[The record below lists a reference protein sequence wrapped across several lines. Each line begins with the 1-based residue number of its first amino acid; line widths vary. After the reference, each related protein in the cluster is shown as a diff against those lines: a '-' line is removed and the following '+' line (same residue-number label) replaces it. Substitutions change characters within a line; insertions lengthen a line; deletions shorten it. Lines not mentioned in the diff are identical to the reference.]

1 MKPKTSELQAL
12 RPSLAMRHARCDG
25 ANMNPRR
32 TFLLFALLALLSACS
47 DRKVEPL
54 PPGTVVLALGDSLT
68 AGYGLTPEQA
78 WPALLAEK
86 TGWKIINGGVSGDKT
101 GDALARLPS
110 MMDEHAP
117 KLVLVTLGGNDMLR
131 KLPEE
136 QTRGNLARIL
146 ELVRGRN
153 AQPVLVATPRPSIAG
168 AVFQNLSPP
177 PFYAELAKEKQVPL
191 LDKAVPEVLSD
202 PGLKLDQLHPN
213 AEGHRALSGRVFD
226 ALRKLGYVV

>member
-1 MKPKTSELQAL
+1 MG
-12 RPSLAMRHARCDG
+12 RPRICEPLANA
-25 ANMNPRR
+25 RR
-32 TFLLFALLALLSACS
+32 TFLATCLLALFAACS
-47 DRKVEPL
+47 TEKAEPL

-86 TGWKIINGGVSGDKT
+86 TGWNIVNGGVNGDKT
-101 GDALARLPS
+101 GDALARLPALL
-110 MMDEHAP
+110 DEHAP

-131 KLPEE
+131 RLPEE

-153 AQPVLVATPRPSIAG
+153 AQPVLLATPRPSVAG
-168 AVFQNLSPP
+168 VVFQSLSPP
-177 PFYAELAKEKQVPL
+177 PFYAEIAKERKVPL
-191 LDKAVPEVLSD
+191 IDEAVPEVLSD

-213 AEGHRALSGRVFD
+213 AEGHKALAGKAFD
-226 ALRKLGYVV
+226 ALRKLGYVRAN